1 MSIYNLLE
9 YRNNYSMTSRSL
21 WNSYREEVNDSA
33 NENDDA
39 NDFRINNSFDK
50 YYVPLVSIKDFNAL
64 IDNKPCFDQISQ

>member
-64 IDNKPCFDQISQ
+64 IDNKPFFDQISQ